1 MVLTYKKKK
10 ARNLFWY
17 AFKYYGRAQWGERL
31 VKLIETSLNISPFR
45 GDFSQVT
52 LIKRKERVS
61 EDSSLWK
68 EKDMFPGYIFI
79 EMVDKKEIIDFILS
93 LKLLQPFIGKNTSF
107 HPLSLGKQGL
117 RASDLLDAL
126 SKQRRAEKE
135 EESTKRQ

>member
-31 VKLIETSLNISPFR
+31 AKLIETSLNNSPFK

-79 EMVDKKEIIDFILS
+79 EMADKKEIIDFILE
-93 LKLLQPFIGKNTSF
+93 
-107 HPLSLGKQGL
+107 
-117 RASDLLDAL
+117 
-126 SKQRRAEKE
+126 RRGVNEKTVRRGN
-135 EESTKRQ
+135 ESGNNIRYF